1 MKSPVAEKG
10 DFEFFFLNFFVG
22 LRRNKAKPDLISMA
36 FEYGNVVS
44 EKPFFISYGHNYKT
58 HSELQ
63 PSEPLIVQVTVM
75 IGPK

>member
-44 EKPFFISYGHNYKT
+44 EKQFFY
-58 HSELQ
+58 
-63 PSEPLIVQVTVM
+63 
-75 IGPK
+75 